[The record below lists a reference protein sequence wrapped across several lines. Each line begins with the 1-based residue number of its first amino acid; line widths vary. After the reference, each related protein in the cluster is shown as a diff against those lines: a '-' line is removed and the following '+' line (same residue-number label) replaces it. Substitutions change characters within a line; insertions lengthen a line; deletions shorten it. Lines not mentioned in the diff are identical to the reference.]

1 MTDRAAELAA
11 GLAAVQGRIAA
22 AATAAG
28 RDPAGVTTIVV
39 TKTWP
44 ASDVRLLAGLGV
56 TNVAE
61 NRDQEASAKVAQ
73 CVSWGLGPALTWH
86 FIGRLQRNKAAS
98 VAQYADVV
106 QSVDRVP
113 LVAALDRGAQR
124 AGRQIQALVQVS
136 LDEAPGRG
144 GAPLGEVLDVCS
156 AVAASEQLQL
166 RGLMAVAPLGEDPAA
181 AFARLAPV
189 RELVLNSFP
198 AAGWLSAG
206 MSGDLEQAIAAGAT
220 HVRVGSAVLGVRDN
234 VR

>member
-1 MTDRAAELAA
+1 MTDRAEDLAA
-11 GLAAVQGRIAA
+11 SLASVQARIVSAA
-22 AATAAG
+22 DAAG
-28 RDPAGVTTIVV
+28 RDPASVTTIVV

-44 ASDVRLLAGLGV
+44 ASDVRILADLGV
-56 TNVAE
+56 KDVAE

-73 CVSWGLGPALTWH
+73 CVSWGVDLTWH

-98 VAQYADVV
+98 VARYADVV
-106 QSVDRVP
+106 ESVDRVP
-113 LVAALDRGAQR
+113 LVGALDRGAQR
-124 AGRQIQALVQVS
+124 AGRRLQTLVQVA

-144 GAPLGEVLDVCS
+144 GAPAGEVLDVCS
-156 AVAASEQLQL
+156 AVAASENLQL
-166 RGLMAVAPLGEDPAA
+166 RGLMAVAPLGEDPAV
-181 AFARLAPV
+181 AFARLTPV
-189 RELVLNSFP
+189 RDQVLKSFP